1 MVEATD
7 NSNVPST
14 ELQEHWNLMYTN
26 RVELLVTFFVSF
38 VVYWVFAILL
48 KFIFDYRAKYVVRFY
63 PNTAAQTYLDLSSV
77 KRWEYL

>member
-7 NSNVPST
+7 SSDVPLT

-38 VVYWVFAILL
+38 VVYWMIAIIL
-48 KFIFDYRAKYVVRFY
+48 KFIFDYRARYVVRFY
-63 PNTAAQTYLDLSSV
+63 PNSAAQRYLDLSSV

>member
-7 NSNVPST
+7 SSDVPTS

-48 KFIFDYRAKYVVRFY
+48 KSIFDYRANYVVRFY
-63 PNTAAQTYLDLSSV
+63 PNTAAQSYLDLS
-77 KRWEYL
+77 